1 MNELLLAALLS
12 GTTPPTC
19 TMELRSLFDRAER
32 ANYLVARATADSL
45 SDGDY
50 YHNIGRSGFGRAPGY
65 AGQRA
70 NRVFGQVF
78 ELEITAGHLADTVS
92 RHRRVLVVWWE
103 VDSGCGRWVPRR
115 SRRVAEGTVFLLKA
129 PREPIDWHSGM
140 PTYDFDVG
148 DFAFPWARLGSE
160 GPQASHP
167 DMPMREFL
175 EMLPLLPDSGSLARD
190 PGEALG
196 PRLRWAAADPSR
208 AERRPARE
216 ILCRARQ
223 FLGEFGTG
231 CVP

>member
-78 ELEITAGHLADTVS
+78 ELEITSGHLAG
-92 RHRRVLVVWWE
+92 H
-103 VDSGCGRWVPRR
+103 GQP
-115 SRRVAEGTVFLLKA
+115 
-129 PREPIDWHSGM
+129 
-140 PTYDFDVG
+140 
-148 DFAFPWARLGSE
+148 
-160 GPQASHP
+160 ASP
-167 DMPMREFL
+167 
-175 EMLPLLPDSGSLARD
+175 
-190 PGEALG
+190 
-196 PRLRWAAADPSR
+196 
-208 AERRPARE
+208 
-216 ILCRARQ
+216 RARR
-223 FLGEFGTG
+223 LVGGGLRVRTVG
-231 CVP
+231 ASSVASCR